1 MKDKRLEEILIEVHG
16 IFDFAYE
23 SAYDNEGRNY
33 INEVEARLYGYLKE
47 KGLIEED

>member
-1 MKDKRLEEILIEVHG
+1 MKDKRLEEILTEISG

-23 SAYDNEGRNY
+23 NADDDEGRNY
-33 INEVEARLYGYLKE
+33 INSVENKLIEYLKE